1 MSKQLYE
8 EAIADLK
15 KVKEIA
21 EDNAK
26 RAVVEAVAP
35 RIRELIEKELLGEAA
50 VEDDKN
56 ILIDVGTDQDTE
68 EHGPVDMPQGSEIVI
83 PLDPTLASQSAQ
95 DGL

>member
-35 RIRELIEKELLGEAA
+35 RIRELIEKELL
-50 VEDDKN
+50 
-56 ILIDVGTDQDTE
+56 
-68 EHGPVDMPQGSEIVI
+68 SE
-83 PLDPTLASQSAQ
+83 SY
-95 DGL
+95 